1 MSYQTSTSYR
11 QINGGS
17 DANSRQLTMTANSSE
32 LSYIYIYFR
41 SENRAMS
48 KYKANRKATRRL
60 NRANGKG

>member
-32 LSYIYIYFR
+32 LSYIYIYIFD
-41 SENRAMS
+41 
-48 KYKANRKATRRL
+48 RKIVQCQNTRRT
-60 NRANGKG
+60 KKQQED